1 MSRKKS
7 DQKVAEA
14 IAVEPQP
21 EPKPEPT
28 PEFTPESASEV
39 ATEPTPEPNLKFVGA
54 KPYKL
59 TNVLIAGTTY
69 DLPDDQDEC
78 FYHAD
83 AALIARTFP
92 HYYVLTSGCGC
103 CGKKEVE

>member
-7 DQKVAEA
+7 DQKVAEE

-21 EPKPEPT
+21 EPKPEP
-28 PEFTPESASEV
+28 
-39 ATEPTPEPNLKFVGA
+39 NIKFVGE

-59 TNVLIAGTTY
+59 TNVVIDGKSYT
-69 DLPDDQDEC
+69 LPEDQTEC